1 MGHDGNERIPRVF
14 SAFSQS
20 HLSIRP
26 RFLNYQP
33 KYPQNKRSPAIKD
46 EVDFPLLSP
55 LRALRPIGTLRSN
68 VATATKTSLKKWIA
82 FFQFLSQLFLSTYF
96 VKCKRNLLELNS
108 EGKYPN
114 SKREIKFRRCLFTYS
129 IKGEIRHFQVVV
141 VQKRA
146 KKCTKKG
153 LARAKLLYWLWNLL
167 FFFTFSS
174 PSPSLDPKVPNVSC
188 SANNTLISFPDIP
201 RPSARPSEI

>member
-14 SAFSQS
+14 SAFSQF

-55 LRALRPIGTLRSN
+55 LRALRPVGTLRSN
-68 VATATKTSLKKWIA
+68 VATATKTSLKQWIA
-82 FFQFLSQLFLSTYF
+82 FFQSLSQLFLPTYF

-108 EGKYPN
+108 EGPYPS
-114 SKREIKFRRCLFTYS
+114 SKKKIEFRRHLFTYP
-129 IKGEIRHFQVVV
+129 IKREIRHFHVVV

-146 KKCTKKG
+146 KKCTKNRD
-153 LARAKLLYWLWNLL
+153 ARARLL
-167 FFFTFSS
+167 FCLLKPIVFFDVLVAVRVVGS
-174 PSPSLDPKVPNVSC
+174 
-188 SANNTLISFPDIP
+188 
-201 RPSARPSEI
+201 